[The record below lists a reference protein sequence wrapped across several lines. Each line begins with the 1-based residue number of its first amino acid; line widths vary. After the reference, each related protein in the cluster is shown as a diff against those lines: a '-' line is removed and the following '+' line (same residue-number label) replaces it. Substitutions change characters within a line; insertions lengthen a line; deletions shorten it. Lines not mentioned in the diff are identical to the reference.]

1 MLHYSPKRYQCEKKC
16 AFFAHF
22 LCKTLEIQVKMWY
35 NKIKGK
41 IEKRK
46 RGNVMAHQSEYFRH
60 HVIVP
65 IEDTVVEDWIKKQ
78 NNFSGS
84 LRVLIKQYVLKYGVT
99 DILCSADLGAG
110 MFGQQTPNIP
120 SNDSSSDS
128 SNNSSDDSPYDFSRD
143 TSSDYAQAIFDMM
156 NSPSGFP
163 SSNTLSDEEK
173 KRMWDS
179 VLA

>member
-1 MLHYSPKRYQCEKKC
+1 
-16 AFFAHF
+16 
-22 LCKTLEIQVKMWY
+22 
-35 NKIKGK
+35 
-41 IEKRK
+41 
-46 RGNVMAHQSEYFRH
+46 MAQQSEYFRH

-65 IEDTVVEDWIKKQ
+65 VEDTVVEDWIKKQ

-110 MFGQQTPNIP
+110 MFGQQTPNIA
-120 SNDSSSDS
+120 SNDSSNDSSDDSSSDS
-128 SNNSSDDSPYDFSRD
+128 SNNSSDDSPNDFSKD